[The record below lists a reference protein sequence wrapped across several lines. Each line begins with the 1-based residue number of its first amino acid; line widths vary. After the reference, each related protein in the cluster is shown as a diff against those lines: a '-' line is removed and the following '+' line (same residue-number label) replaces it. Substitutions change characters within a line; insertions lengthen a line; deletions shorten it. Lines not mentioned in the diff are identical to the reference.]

1 MRSSR
6 LLALLLLLQA
16 RGRMSASEIAEEFEI
31 SIRTV
36 YRDIDALSA
45 AGVPVYGESG
55 PGGGF
60 QFHDG
65 YRAGLTGLTLDE
77 ASALLLAGFPQAIE
91 VFGLDTQAD
100 LAHRKVA
107 ASLKGLSGTGLSNRI
122 HLDPDPWYRRRPVPQ
137 HLASVARAVVDG
149 AQIQM
154 EYRSW
159 RKISRPVVEPLG
171 LVLKAGSWYLV
182 AQAKGRVTTFG
193 ISSVA
198 WVRRTGKTAAVPD
211 RFSLAD
217 YWTDRCDAFEMQLHK
232 MRATLRVKTDALHRL
247 DRLGSAIAQAFQRP
261 SDDEGE
267 WRTAE
272 IPIESVEHAAR
283 ELLSLGD
290 SFEVIQPESLREEV
304 AHLSRVALQRHAS
317 AESG

>member
-16 RGRMSASEIAEEFEI
+16 RGRMSASEIAEEFEV

-77 ASALLLAGFPQAIE
+77 ANALLLAGFPQAIK
-91 VFGLDTQAD
+91 VFGLDAYAD
-100 LAHRKVA
+100 LAHRKIA

-122 HLDPDPWYRRRPVPQ
+122 HLDPDPWYRRRPMPD
-137 HLASVARAVVDG
+137 HLAAIARAVVEG
-149 AQIQM
+149 AQIQI

-159 RKISRPVVEPLG
+159 RKISRPVIEPLG

-182 AQAKGRVTTFG
+182 ARVKGRVATFR

-198 WVRRTGKTAAVPD
+198 WVRQTGNSVAVPD

-217 YWTDRCDAFEMQLHK
+217 YWRDRRDTFETQLHR

-247 DRLGSAIAQAFQRP
+247 DRLGSPIALAFQRT
-261 SDDEGE
+261 SDDKGE

-290 SFEVIQPESLREEV
+290 SFEVVEPASLRAEV
-304 AHLSRVALQRHAS
+304 AHLSRIALQRHAS
-317 AESG
+317 GESG